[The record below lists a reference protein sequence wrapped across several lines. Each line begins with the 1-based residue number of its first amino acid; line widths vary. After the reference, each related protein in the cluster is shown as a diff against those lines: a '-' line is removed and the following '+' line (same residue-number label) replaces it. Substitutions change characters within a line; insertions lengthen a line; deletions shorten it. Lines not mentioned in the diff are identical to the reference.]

1 MAPFRT
7 APSQRQSVRVTA
19 AAADPSA
26 PAYGKGA
33 PRRVVITGQG
43 VVSSVGVDPTE
54 FYNNLLAGKS
64 GISLIENF
72 DAGE

>member
-1 MAPFRT
+1 V
-7 APSQRQSVRVTA
+7 QA
-19 AAADPSA
+19 AAAVVDPAA

-43 VVSSVGVDPTE
+43 VVSSVGHDPEE

-64 GISLIENF
+64 GISLIESF
-72 DAGE
+72 DTSR